1 MAMRHR
7 TLPIEGVQFHP
18 ESVLTEGGHLML
30 ANWLASCGHS
40 EALERAP
47 ALAAEV
53 DARRLA
59 AFATT

>member
-1 MAMRHR
+1 
-7 TLPIEGVQFHP
+7 
-18 ESVLTEGGHLML
+18 ML
-30 ANWLASCGHS
+30 ANWLAGCGHQ

-59 AFATT
+59 AFATS

>member
-30 ANWLASCGHS
+30 ANWLAACGHP

-53 DARRLA
+53 DARRRA
-59 AFATT
+59 AFATA